1 MKVRPAARATG
12 MEYAIRDV
20 VLPARE
26 LEKKGIEVIRMNIG
40 DPDAF
45 DFDTPEHIKRA
56 MFDAI
61 LEGYNGYGDSEGD
74 AELRRAI
81 ASREKRKN
89 GNSAEIEDVIVTTGI
104 TEGIQLLLG
113 ALVEPGDELLVPGP
127 TYPPYSSVT
136 KYYGGNP
143 VSYRTVEEERWRPD
157 IEDMR
162 AKITPKTRAIL
173 AVSPNN
179 PTGAVY
185 SASDMRAICD
195 VAAEHDLPIISDEIY
210 DMLTYGV
217 EHVSPTAVSKDVPV
231 ITLNGFSKSYLVT
244 GWRVGYA
251 IFRDVEDKLTDLKEA
266 FLREVRARLCA
277 SNPAQRAMIAALEGP
292 QTHVGKMVRA
302 LKERRDYA
310 VRRIN
315 GMDNL
320 SVTSPD
326 GAFYLFP
333 RIEGGPWKSDLEL
346 VLHVLHEGHVL
357 LVHGSGFDRHY
368 GSMHFRSV
376 FLPPMETLEP
386 AMDGL
391 EKALAAPQRSAKK

>member
-1 MKVRPAARATG
+1 MKVRPAARAAR

-26 LEKKGIEVIRMNIG
+26 LEKKGIDVIRMNIG

-56 MFDAI
+56 MFDAV
-61 LEGYNGYGDSEGD
+61 LDGYNGYGDSEGD
-74 AELRRAI
+74 VELRGAI
-81 ASREKRKN
+81 ASRERRKN
-89 GNSAEIEDVIVTTGI
+89 GKQAEIEDIIVTTGI

-113 ALVEPGDELLVPGP
+113 ALVEAGDELLVPGP

-136 KYYGGNP
+136 GFFGGVP
-143 VSYRTVEEERWRPD
+143 VAYRTIEEEGWRPD
-157 IEDMR
+157 VEDMR

-173 AVSPNN
+173 TVSPNN

-185 SASDMRAICD
+185 SASDMKAICD
-195 VAAEHDLPIISDEIY
+195 MAAEHDLPLISDEIY

-217 EHVSPTAVSKDVPV
+217 EHVSPATVSKDVPV

-244 GWRVGYA
+244 GWRVGYV
-251 IFRDVEDKLTDLKEA
+251 IFRDAGGKLTDLKEA

-292 QTHVGKMVRA
+292 QTHVQKMVRA

-315 GMDNL
+315 AMDNL

-333 RIEGGPWKSDLEL
+333 KIEKGRWKSDLEF
-346 VLHVLHEGHVL
+346 VLHVLREGHVL
-357 LVHGSGFDRHY
+357 LVHGSGFDRQY
-368 GSMHFRSV
+368 GNMHFRSV
-376 FLPPMETLEP
+376 FLPPMETLEK

-391 EKALAAPQRSAKK
+391 EMALAVRP

>member
-1 MKVRPAARATG
+1 MKVRPAARAAG

-26 LEKKGIEVIRMNIG
+26 LEKKGVKVIRLNIG

-45 DFDTPEHIKRA
+45 DFDAPEHIKRA

-61 LEGYNGYGDSEGD
+61 LEGHNGYGESEG
-74 AELRRAI
+74 EVGLREAI
-81 ASREKRKN
+81 AAREKRKN
-89 GNSAEIEDVIVTTGI
+89 GNELSISDIIVTTGI

-113 ALVEPGDELLVPGP
+113 ALIEPGDELLVPGP

-136 KYYGGNP
+136 KFYGGVP
-143 VSYRTVEEERWRPD
+143 VAYRTIEEEGWRPD
-157 IEDMR
+157 VEDIR
-162 AKITPKTRAIL
+162 AKITPKTKAIL
-173 AVSPNN
+173 TVSPNN

-185 SASDMRAICD
+185 SASDLKAICD
-195 VAAEHDLPIISDEIY
+195 IAGEHELPLISDEIY

-217 EHVSPTAVSKDVPV
+217 EHVSPSAVSADVPMV
-231 ITLNGFSKSYLVT
+231 ILNGFSKSYLVT

-251 IFRDVEDKLTDLKEA
+251 IFRDAGEKLSDLKEA

-292 QTHVGKMVRA
+292 QTHVQKMVKTLR
-302 LKERRDYA
+302 KRRDYA

-315 GMDNL
+315 CMERL

-333 RIEGGPWKSDLEL
+333 KIENGPWKSDLEF
-346 VLHVLHEGHVL
+346 VLHVLREGHVL
-357 LVHGSGFDRHY
+357 FVHGSGFDGKY
-368 GSMHFRSV
+368 GNMHFRSV
-376 FLPPMETLEP
+376 FLPPLETLEK

-391 EKALAAPQRSAKK
+391 EKALSTH